1 MEEVENKNS
10 QNGGG
15 VEYDRNY
22 ENSPK
27 SEKKG
32 GFGWLKVVGILVAI
46 AVVFAFIAVP
56 TYNKLVKMD
65 EDVNAAWAQVQNQYK
80 RRADLIPNFVETV
93 KGYASH
99 ERETLEGVINARAK
113 ATSVNVDA
121 NTAPQTMEALQ
132 QFNEA
137 QTGLNSA
144 LSRLMLV
151 VERYPELKANENFTQ
166 LQTQLEGTENRISV
180 ARKDYIGVVQEY
192 NKVIRVFPTN
202 IIAKLVGMGGS
213 KPVFAASEAEQAAP
227 QVSFK

>member
-1 MEEVENKNS
+1 MEELENKNS

-46 AVVFAFIAVP
+46 AVVFGFIAVP

-132 QFNEA
+132 EFNNA
-137 QTGLNSA
+137 QSGLNSA

-213 KPVFAASEAEQAAP
+213 KPVFSASEAEQAAP

>member
-1 MEEVENKNS
+1 MEELENKNS

-202 IIAKLVGMGGS
+202 IIAKLVGRGGS
-213 KPVFAASEAEQAAP
+213 RPVFAASEAEQAAP

>member
-46 AVVFAFIAVP
+46 AVIFGFIAVP

-166 LQTQLEGTENRISV
+166 LQTQLEGTENRIAV
-180 ARKDYIGVVQEY
+180 ARKDYIGAVQEY

-202 IIAKLVGMGGS
+202 IIAKLVSMGGS

>member
-1 MEEVENKNS
+1 MEELENKNS

-46 AVVFAFIAVP
+46 AVIFGFIAVP

-166 LQTQLEGTENRISV
+166 LQTQLEGTENRIAV

-202 IIAKLVGMGGS
+202 IIAKLVSMGGS

>member
-1 MEEVENKNS
+1 MEELENKNS
-10 QNGGG
+10 QNSGG

-166 LQTQLEGTENRISV
+166 LQTQLEGTENRIAV

-213 KPVFAASEAEQAAP
+213 KPVFAVSEAEQAAP